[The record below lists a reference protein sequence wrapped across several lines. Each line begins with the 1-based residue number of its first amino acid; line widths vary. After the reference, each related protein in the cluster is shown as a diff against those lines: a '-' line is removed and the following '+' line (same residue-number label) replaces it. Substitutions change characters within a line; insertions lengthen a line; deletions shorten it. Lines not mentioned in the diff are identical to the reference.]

1 MAASSRDDDDGQ
13 ISGINVTPLV
23 DITLVLLIIFMVT
36 ARIIV
41 SQSLPLDLP
50 KAARGEDVQLIFGVE
65 LRANGDTLVDGKKLP
80 SEDGIL
86 PLAREAQ
93 AKNPE
98 LRAVIRA
105 DSTVQHGR
113 VIRALDLL
121 KQGGVSKIA
130 FGVTPVAPESGSA
143 PAGTGAAPG
152 APPAPPAPAPEAPP
166 ATPPT
171 NPSPPK

>member
-1 MAASSRDDDDGQ
+1 MAVSSRNDDDDM

-36 ARIIV
+36 AKIIV

-50 KAARGEDVQLIFGVE
+50 KAAQGQEVQLIFGLE
-65 LRANGDTLVDGKKLP
+65 LHANGDTLADGKKLAG
-80 SEDGIL
+80 EDAIL
-86 PLAREAQ
+86 PIAREAQ

-105 DSTVQHGR
+105 DTTVPHGR

-121 KQGGVSKIA
+121 KQAGVSKIA
-130 FGVTPVAPESGSA
+130 FGVTPIAPE
-143 PAGTGAAPG
+143 PGAAPG
-152 APPAPPAPAPEAPP
+152 PAPGAPAAPPPAAPAPA
-166 ATPPT
+166 T
-171 NPSPPK
+171 PSPAP